1 MAHCPECDAEI
12 EGDPFEFEEG
22 EIIECGECGVELEV
36 INTSPLELEPIEKQA
51 LLELSSIRT
60 RAASLVELL
69 EMKMMM
75 ARTPGVSHVAH

>member
-36 INTSPLELEPIEKQA
+36 ISTSPLELEPIESDDEDTEESYDDYDEQ
-51 LLELSSIRT
+51 EWN
-60 RAASLVELL
+60 
-69 EMKMMM
+69 
-75 ARTPGVSHVAH
+75 